1 VFCLKA
7 EERGEDPN
15 TVVSGMFPVNTL
27 STKILFYAGAMYSF
41 INPATAKQMAC
52 AIEEIDVHLC
62 VSTPIGSIYQTDLVA
77 RNCSITI

>member
-1 VFCLKA
+1 
-7 EERGEDPN
+7 
-15 TVVSGMFPVNTL
+15 MFPVNTL
-27 STKILFYAGAMYSF
+27 STKILFYASAMHSF
-41 INPATAKQMAC
+41 INPANAKQMAC